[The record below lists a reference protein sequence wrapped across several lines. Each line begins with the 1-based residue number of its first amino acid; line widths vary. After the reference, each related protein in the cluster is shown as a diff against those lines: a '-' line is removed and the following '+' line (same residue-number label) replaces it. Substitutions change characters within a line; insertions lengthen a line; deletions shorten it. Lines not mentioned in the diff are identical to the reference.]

1 MPTTIDRK
9 GLISYIALSFGLAWL
24 VVSPLWISGQGLAFP
39 MALPLMT
46 AMMFAPTIA
55 ALVVSRFISPPQG
68 DARDALGVRLG
79 KGRRWGWYWL
89 FAWLLI
95 PLINLVAPFVGAAL
109 GLIQLDLVNFSA
121 YRELLAQAEAISGPV
136 PIAASTLVM
145 IQIAAAFTIAPI
157 LNAIPTLGE
166 ELGWRGYLLP
176 QLLPLGQWPA
186 LLISGAIWGLWHA
199 PVILLGYNYPDH
211 PVLGVLLMTGFCIIW
226 GILFGWLRL
235 ATGSVWPAMIAHGAL
250 NGSAGITFLLLQAGT
265 SYDTALTGPTG
276 MTGWIVPLLV
286 IGLLMG
292 VRQLPLRDPR

>member
-9 GLISYIALSFGLAWL
+9 GLISFLGLAFGLAWL
-24 VVSPLWISGQGLAFP
+24 AVSPLWFSGQGLAFP
-39 MALPLMT
+39 MAVPLMT
-46 AMMFAPTIA
+46 AMMFAPTVA
-55 ALVVSRFISPPQG
+55 ALIVTRFISPPQG
-68 DARDALGVRLG
+68 DTRDALGLRLG
-79 KGRRWGWYWL
+79 KGRHWGWYWV

-95 PLINLVAPFVGAAL
+95 PLMNLVSPFVGALL
-109 GLIQLDLVNFSA
+109 GLLQLDLVNFSA
-121 YRELLAQAEAISGPV
+121 YRALLAQAEAISGPI
-136 PIAASTLVM
+136 PIAASTLVL
-145 IQIAAAFTIAPI
+145 IQIASAFTIAPI

-186 LLISGAIWGLWHA
+186 LLISGVIWGLWHA

-265 SYDTALTGPTG
+265 SYDSALAGPTG
-276 MTGWIVPLLV
+276 MTSWIVPLLI
-286 IGLLMG
+286 IGLLVG
-292 VRQLPLRDPR
+292 LRRLPLGDPR